1 MAKDSRVRE
10 EMLPNPY
17 IIPLHARPSSSIF
30 SSVKS
35 LAPSIWKCSF
45 SVLISV
51 RRVQRS
57 AGKRLTTSSLWRRWT
72 LVCSACDVNSPALA
86 DFSPTKM
93 SLDFPGGSM
102 VKNLPAIQKPLVQ
115 SLGQEDLLEEK
126 VATHS
131 SILAWRIPWT
141 EEPGR
146 WQSMGSKSW
155 HNRSNLARAHA
166 CVHTHTHTHTHTYI
180 FFLRGFPG
188 GFTTSKEPACQCRG
202 RKRWGFDPWVGKI
215 SWRKAWQPTPLFLP
229 REPDGQRSLADCSPW
244 GHKESDMTE
253 WLKLSLSFFFIF
265 FSIVAYHGLLNIVP
279 CALQ

>member
-146 WQSMGSKSW
+146 LQSMAS
-155 HNRSNLARAHA
+155 
-166 CVHTHTHTHTHTYI
+166 
-180 FFLRGFPG
+180 
-188 GFTTSKEPACQCRG
+188 Q
-202 RKRWGFDPWVGKI
+202 
-215 SWRKAWQPTPLFLP
+215 
-229 REPDGQRSLADCSPW
+229 
-244 GHKESDMTE
+244 SDTTE
-253 WLKLSLSFFFIF
+253 WLTLSLSVFINTSYCLSFIF
-265 FSIVAYHGLLNIVP
+265 NYFGERIVEYLPILIYISLILMKLSTFYHSLAIWISRFVKYLSYLDPILLGCLILLFVYI
-279 CALQ
+279 L